1 MNRTEHIDL
10 HLLLSHLQ
18 SGEMSLE
25 EVKLSIES
33 TNGFLRTASATID
46 TERGERCGLPEVIYC
61 ESKSAEQ
68 IIEVAGP
75 LRSRAGVAFG
85 TRCSA
90 EKGEIIC
97 REFPDA
103 DYDQLSRTIR
113 IGSPLKS
120 WTGTL
125 TGIIAAGTSDL
136 PVATEGVRTLET
148 FGAPVRLLTDVGV
161 AGLHR
166 LLAHRQ
172 TLDEAGVL
180 IVVAGMEGALPS
192 VVGGMTRR
200 PVIAVPTSVGYGT
213 ALGGFTP
220 LLGMLTSCASGLTV
234 VNIDNGFG
242 AAAAAIR
249 ILGGI
254 VKESEGT

>member
-120 WTGTL
+120 WTGT
-125 TGIIAAGTSDL
+125 
-136 PVATEGVRTLET
+136 R
-148 FGAPVRLLTDVGV
+148 FGMKACD
-161 AGLHR
+161 AGLAKAR
-166 LLAHRQ
+166 AMPIPNTMMKIGQ
-172 TLDEAGVL
+172 TASRPCH
-180 IVVAGMEGALPS
+180 AS
-192 VVGGMTRR
+192 VRR
-200 PVIAVPTSVGYGT
+200 
-213 ALGGFTP
+213 
-220 LLGMLTSCASGLTV
+220 
-234 VNIDNGFG
+234 
-242 AAAAAIR
+242 AAAHIASS
-249 ILGGI
+249 
-254 VKESEGT
+254 V